1 MQGSARKDVVF
12 GAAGVYPVTVP
23 GPKWKSWINVNSR
36 LLCSLLL
43 AVLSGFGCGPA
54 ADQEPFTIVML
65 PDTQFYAEK
74 YPTYFHDQTEWVR
87 QNAEKENIVFV
98 TQVGDI
104 VQNGDA
110 APDEW
115 KVADEAFSRLKGVV
129 PWGVAIGNHDYDLV
143 EPPGSANA
151 FRKTFGPQRFAGN
164 AWYEGNSE
172 NELNSYQW
180 FSGGGSRFLIFHLEA
195 DIPDEA
201 IAWVEG
207 VLERHPGT
215 PAIVSTHIYMS
226 DETKSR
232 SQEEYYRKDVGNS
245 GEAVW
250 NKLIRENSQIFMVLC
265 GHWTNAGGEWH
276 QVSAN
281 NAGQPVFEILADYQS
296 RENGGNGW
304 LRLITFVPKENQIQF
319 RTYSPLAGSIRNRCG
334 QSVHPAARFR
344 RAVPAVITGF
354 RPQYVMTTIH
364 ARSTAQ
370 IEKEKQEQLSRLRG
384 DNRGTLGD
392 DSDFPVRCA

>member
-1 MQGSARKDVVF
+1 MLAYNLGNLWRRLGLPHRIKSWSLTSLQHRLMKTGGRLVKHARYYWLLLAEGHFEPQAVRRHAAQDLGAAAAKRVALTGRGSTVFGSKRFRKEQCRPERRSVRSINVCERMDEPWRLPVEVMCRVQREKDVVF

-23 GPKWKSWINVNSR
+23 RPKWKSWINVNSR

-164 AWYEGNSE
+164 AW
-172 NELNSYQW
+172 
-180 FSGGGSRFLIFHLEA
+180 
-195 DIPDEA
+195 
-201 IAWVEG
+201 
-207 VLERHPGT
+207 
-215 PAIVSTHIYMS
+215 
-226 DETKSR
+226 
-232 SQEEYYRKDVGNS
+232 
-245 GEAVW
+245 
-250 NKLIRENSQIFMVLC
+250 
-265 GHWTNAGGEWH
+265 
-276 QVSAN
+276 
-281 NAGQPVFEILADYQS
+281 
-296 RENGGNGW
+296 
-304 LRLITFVPKENQIQF
+304 
-319 RTYSPLAGSIRNRCG
+319 
-334 QSVHPAARFR
+334 
-344 RAVPAVITGF
+344 
-354 RPQYVMTTIH
+354 
-364 ARSTAQ
+364 
-370 IEKEKQEQLSRLRG
+370 
-384 DNRGTLGD
+384 
-392 DSDFPVRCA
+392 